1 MIPVVSFYTRNT
13 PYEQEAFA
21 MRESA
26 YGVGLYDVVLYVVS
40 SKGTWAGN
48 CQQKV
53 TILRE
58 ALDVIKEPFLYVD
71 ADARFKSPPVLFQ
84 GAWLRCYDIAVHYFK
99 GTELLSGTI
108 WINPTDH
115 TRKLLDDWQES
126 CVNHPKMWDQKVLAQ
141 LLEDNHTIDI
151 YKLPPEYTWIFDL
164 SPKVYGKL
172 DPVIEHYQV
181 SRKYKSEIDRRQ

>member
-26 YGVGLYDVVLYVVS
+26 YGVGLFEVVLFAIN
-40 SKGTWAGN
+40 SKGTWASN

-53 TILRE
+53 EILQQ
-58 ALDVIKEPFLYVD
+58 ALEVIKGPCLYVD
-71 ADARFKSPPVLFQ
+71 ADARFKNRPELLQ
-84 GAWLRCYDIAVHYFK
+84 GAWLRCYDMALHYFK

-108 WINPTDH
+108 WLNSTDH
-115 TRKLLDDWQES
+115 TRKLLEDWKES
-126 CVNHPKMWDQKVLAQ
+126 CTQHPKMWDQRVLAQ

-151 YKLPPEYTWIFDL
+151 YKLPPEYTWIYDL
-164 SPKVYGKL
+164 SPKVYGKSE
-172 DPVIEHYQV
+172 PVIEHYQA
-181 SRKYKSEIDRRQ
+181 SRKYKDEINRRQ